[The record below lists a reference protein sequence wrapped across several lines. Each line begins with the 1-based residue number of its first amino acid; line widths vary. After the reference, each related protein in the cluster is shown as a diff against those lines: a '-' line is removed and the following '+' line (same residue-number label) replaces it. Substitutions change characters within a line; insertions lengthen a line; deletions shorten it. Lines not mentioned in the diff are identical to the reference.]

1 MNNVLL
7 QIFIMLFLGK
17 VFGKNHFDADVLN
30 NRFKVRRLLKFKLDL
45 CREINNLNVKSVD
58 GDVDNILNIH
68 IRQALLISLII
79 IWNLEFNSTAFYAS
93 ENLRIQYMHFRF
105 VHEEI
110 CSDKDENLND
120 NDIIEYTAS
129 NPIRQ
134 YKLMKEM
141 FVFAKDI
148 YPEVLHAYLDSGI
161 DEF

>member
-1 MNNVLL
+1 
-7 QIFIMLFLGK
+7 
-17 VFGKNHFDADVLN
+17 
-30 NRFKVRRLLKFKLDL
+30 
-45 CREINNLNVKSVD
+45 
-58 GDVDNILNIH
+58 
-68 IRQALLISLII
+68 
-79 IWNLEFNSTAFYAS
+79 
-93 ENLRIQYMHFRF
+93 MHFRF

>member
-1 MNNVLL
+1 
-7 QIFIMLFLGK
+7 
-17 VFGKNHFDADVLN
+17 
-30 NRFKVRRLLKFKLDL
+30 
-45 CREINNLNVKSVD
+45 
-58 GDVDNILNIH
+58 
-68 IRQALLISLII
+68 
-79 IWNLEFNSTAFYAS
+79 
-93 ENLRIQYMHFRF
+93 MHFRF

-110 CSDKDENLND
+110 CSDKDENLID

-161 DEF
+161 TEF